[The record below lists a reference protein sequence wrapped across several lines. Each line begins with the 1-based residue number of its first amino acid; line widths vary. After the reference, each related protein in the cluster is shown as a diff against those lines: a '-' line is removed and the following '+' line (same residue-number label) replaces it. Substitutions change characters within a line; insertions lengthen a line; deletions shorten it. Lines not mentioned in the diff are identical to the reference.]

1 MNKDYFIQLYNYNTW
16 ANERVWQC
24 AMKTTQDHYLK
35 DSTFSVGSVYDQ
47 LFHTMAVE
55 SWWIG
60 FLATGEVNFLGDDD
74 SEKCQD
80 RELLRQTWDAI
91 NSKNMSYINALTE
104 EELQRGVKV
113 RWWADSAPL
122 ITVAQALTQVANHST
137 DHRAQTMALLH
148 MLGYDGTE
156 QDFLAYL
163 HHDLN

>member
-1 MNKDYFIQLYNYNTW
+1 MNTDHFIQLYDYNTW
-16 ANERVWQC
+16 ANQRVWDC
-24 AMKTTQDHYLK
+24 AMTSTPEDYHK
-35 DSTFSVGSVYDQ
+35 DSDFSVGSVYEQ

-60 FLATGEVNFLGDDD
+60 FLATGEVKFLGDDD

-80 RELLRQTWDAI
+80 REILRQTWDAI
-91 NSKNMSYINALTE
+91 NSKNMHYINRLTDD
-104 EELQRGVKV
+104 ELQRKVKV
-113 RWWADSAPL
+113 AWWADDVPL

-148 MLGYDGTE
+148 MLGYEGVG

-163 HHDLN
+163 QRYM